1 MEYRKPLNEFTVATF
16 AIASLSLIGSLLSLF
31 NVIPL
36 MIGYQLLHEAKN
48 RGITKKQEKIAVT
61 LLEAA
66 MLLTLC
72 ITVLYI
78 TLQF

>member
-1 MEYRKPLNEFTVATF
+1 MEYHKPLNEFTIAAF
-16 AIASLSLIGSLLSLF
+16 SIAILSLIGSLLSLF
-31 NVIPL
+31 NAIPL
-36 MIGYQLLHEAKN
+36 MIGYQLLQEAKN
-48 RGITKKQEKIAVT
+48 RGISKKQEQIVST

-78 TLQF
+78 TLQI